1 MLPLILFIVLVL
13 VVIVLYEIRERQ
25 HPTAKSQE
33 PRANSQEP
41 IANSQRPEGCCG
53 EHLVCER
60 DTLLQTNARI
70 EYYDDEELDALSG
83 ISPEDYTSA
92 QHDAIREV
100 FDSLRESD
108 VPGWCRSIQLRNIT
122 LPPDIL
128 EEALMIVRERRAHTN
143 A

>member
-13 VVIVLYEIRERQ
+13 VVVVLYEIRERQ

-33 PRANSQEP
+33 LRAISQEP

-60 DTLLQTNARI
+60 ETLLQTNARI

-100 FDSLRESD
+100 FDTLRESD